1 MTVELDE
8 VRGFLAQH
16 EPFSHLPEDALSAL
30 PRTMQIIYVR
40 RGEVVIARGQVNDN
54 LYIIRSG
61 AVDVLAEGDALID
74 RRESGRNFGY
84 SSLVGPPESEYTM
97 VAVEDSIL
105 LVLPRDAFN
114 DLIAEHADIKRF
126 FESLSRRVAA
136 YVHEMN
142 DPGNSDALRTDVG
155 DMIRVGN
162 LVTASATDSI
172 QTTAQKMVD
181 ANVSCIVITAG
192 NGNGTDSGNGS
203 DSGELGILTDRD
215 LRGRVVAA
223 GYDTSAPVAE
233 IMTSPVRTI
242 PGDTKLFEAMLVM
255 SELGIHHLPVV
266 APRSA
271 GGGAGSGEIIGVLTS
286 SDVMHQLQ
294 SDPIYLA
301 ADVAG
306 SSREELKDAYKRA
319 AAVAARFLDR
329 GSSASEVQQ
338 LLTSIADAIARRL
351 AELAEEELG
360 PAPVPYAFVAVGSQA
375 RREMGP
381 ASDQDN
387 ALVLDNS
394 YDEEQHGEYFRRFTE
409 YICTGLADA
418 GQALCPGEMMASMPQ
433 WRMTE
438 DEWNRTFHTWITAPE
453 SEALLNAQIFFDFRC
468 LFGDEGMAERVH
480 EGAVVSARGSQR
492 LHAHLAALATR
503 REPPIGFFRGFV
515 VERSGEYA
523 DTLDV
528 KKGGTA
534 AVVQMARLYAILA
547 GESAVGT
554 QERIAAS
561 KGTSIS
567 PRGADDL
574 EQAYAYLSNLA
585 LRQQAEQVR
594 AGTTPNYHID
604 PSKMSSLDRDALRD
618 SFRIIKSLQ
627 SALASKFPVRAI

>member
-16 EPFSHLPEDALSAL
+16 EPFSHLPEEALREL
-30 PRTMQIIYVR
+30 PGHMKIIYVR
-40 RGEVVIARGQVNDN
+40 RGETIIDYGQVNDN

-84 SSLVGPPESEYTM
+84 STLVDEPASHYAM
-97 VAVEDSIL
+97 IAVEDSIL
-105 LVLPRDAFN
+105 LVLPRAPFTE
-114 DLIAEHADIKRF
+114 LITANPDIKRF

-136 YVHEMN
+136 YANEIN
-142 DPGNSDALRTDVG
+142 DPGNSDTLRTTVG
-155 DMIRVGN
+155 EMIRMGN
-162 LVTASATDSI
+162 LVSVDSTATI
-172 QTTAQKMVD
+172 QQTAAQMVEK
-181 ANVSCIVITAG
+181 NVSSIAIEIAG
-192 NGNGTDSGNGS
+192 SEDI
-203 DSGELGILTDRD
+203 GILTDRD
-215 LRGRVVAA
+215 LRKRVVAV
-223 GYDTSAPVAE
+223 GHDTTAPVSE
-233 IMTSPVRTI
+233 VMTSPVRTI
-242 PGDTKLFEAMLVM
+242 DPETKLFEAMLVM
-255 SELGIHHLPVV
+255 SELGIHHLPVTKD
-266 APRSA
+266 
-271 GGGAGSGEIIGVLTS
+271 GAIVGVLTS

-306 SSREELKDAYKRA
+306 SSREELKDAYRRA

-329 GSSASEVQQ
+329 GSSAREVQQ

-351 AELAEEELG
+351 AELAMDELG

-394 YDEEQHGEYFRRFTE
+394 YNEAEHGEYFRRFTE
-409 YICTGLADA
+409 YICLGLDDA
-418 GQALCPGEMMASMPQ
+418 GQVLCPGEMMASMRQ

-438 DEWNRTFHTWITAPE
+438 DEWNTTFHTWITAPE
-453 SEALLNAQIFFDFRC
+453 SQALLNAQIFFDFRC
-468 LFGDEGMAERVH
+468 LFGDEEMAQRVH
-480 EGAVVSARGSQR
+480 DNAVVSARGSKR

-547 GESAVGT
+547 GATDVGT
-554 QERIAAS
+554 QERIQAS
-561 KGTSIS
+561 AGESIS
-567 PRGADDL
+567 PRGAEDL
-574 EQAYAYLSNLA
+574 LRAYDYISNLA
-585 LRQQAEQVR
+585 LKQQAEQVR
-594 AGTTPNYHID
+594 AGEEPHYHID
-604 PSKMSSLDRDALRD
+604 PSQLSNIDRDGLRD
-618 SFRIIKSLQ
+618 SFRVIKALQ
-627 SALASKFPVRAI
+627 GALASKFPVRSI

>member
-16 EPFSHLPEDALSAL
+16 EPFSHLPEDALREL
-30 PRTMQIIYVR
+30 PGHMKIIYVR
-40 RGEVVIARGQVNDN
+40 RGETIIDYGQVNDN

-84 SSLVGPPESEYTM
+84 STLVDEPASHYAM
-97 VAVEDSIL
+97 IAVEDSIL
-105 LVLPRDAFN
+105 LVLPRAPFTE
-114 DLIAEHADIKRF
+114 LITENPDIKRF

-136 YVHEMN
+136 YAHEIN
-142 DPGNSDALRTDVG
+142 DPGNSDTLRTTVG
-155 DMIRVGN
+155 EMIRMGN
-162 LVTASATDSI
+162 LVSVDSTATI
-172 QTTAQKMVD
+172 QQTAAQMVEK
-181 ANVSCIVITAG
+181 NVSSIVIEIAG
-192 NGNGTDSGNGS
+192 SEDI
-203 DSGELGILTDRD
+203 GILTDRD
-215 LRGRVVAA
+215 LRKRVVAV
-223 GYDTSAPVAE
+223 GHDTTAPVSE
-233 IMTSPVRTI
+233 VMTSPVRTI
-242 PGDTKLFEAMLVM
+242 DPETKLFEAMLVM
-255 SELGIHHLPVV
+255 SELGIHHLPVTKD
-266 APRSA
+266 
-271 GGGAGSGEIIGVLTS
+271 GAIVGVLTS

-306 SSREELKDAYKRA
+306 SSREELKDAYRRA

-329 GSSASEVQQ
+329 GSSAREVQQ

-351 AELAEEELG
+351 AELAMDELG

-394 YDEEQHGEYFRRFTE
+394 YNEAEHGEYFRRFTE
-409 YICTGLADA
+409 YICLGLADA
-418 GQALCPGEMMASMPQ
+418 GQVLCPGEMMASMPQ

-438 DEWNRTFHTWITAPE
+438 DEWNTTFHTWITAPE

-468 LFGDEGMAERVH
+468 LFGDEEMAQRVH
-480 EGAVVSARGSQR
+480 DNAVVSARGSKR

-547 GESAVGT
+547 GATDVGT
-554 QERIAAS
+554 QERIQAS
-561 KGTSIS
+561 AGESIS
-567 PRGADDL
+567 PRGAEDL
-574 EQAYAYLSNLA
+574 LRAYDYISNLA
-585 LRQQAEQVR
+585 LKQQAEQVR
-594 AGTTPNYHID
+594 AGEEPHYHID
-604 PSKMSSLDRDALRD
+604 PSQLSNIDRDGLRD
-618 SFRIIKSLQ
+618 SFRVIKALQ
-627 SALASKFPVRAI
+627 GALASKFPVRSI